1 MFVGGARQAH
11 DLRWNSCS
19 PTSGNIGKANIKITL
34 SGGHYNLE
42 VSFTEESDLNTAY
55 WDMFSCS
62 MSDFESITLVN
73 VRQVGQSVSFSR
85 AYNLKTVDLSG
96 SPNIVLKDSMFSGAF
111 SLTTISLPSGIT
123 SFPASIFYG
132 CSGLRSLAFPTTGD
146 LLSITSIGPNAFY
159 HCGIQSFPFDRTRNL
174 ESIGSSAFED
184 SSIKEVDLRTIRPT
198 TFELG
203 SRAFA
208 KCSALTKFFSPGGQ
222 RYSKIPDSLFEGC
235 TNLKTV
241 DDGFSHV
248 TSVGSKAFYQ
258 CSSWTFQFTAF
269 VLTSIGV
276 SAFEGAGFK
285 MFDVREGSPPIEIS
299 RRAFASCAS
308 LATVNLPEGVTSLP
322 DSVFEGCLALPA
334 VPGIQ
339 SLTSI
344 GANAFFG
351 CSGLAVAL
359 TAPKDLTTIGES
371 AFEGSAITSF
381 DATQVSSSL
390 EIGMKAFASCTGLVS
405 VTFSPQ
411 TAANFPE
418 SVFEGCTSLSSM
430 ASLPSLTSIGTKAFF
445 GCSSLAVAFTAPD
458 SLTTIGN
465 SAFEGSAITSFDATQ
480 VSSSLEIG
488 MKAFASCT
496 GLVSV
501 TFSPQTAT
509 SFSESVFEGCTSLS
523 SMASLPSLTSIGT
536 RAFFGCSALAV
547 AFTAPDSLTTIGE
560 SAFEGSAITSFDATH
575 VGQTLTLNFKSFRL
589 CAGLESVKFSPQTA
603 TDFPGNIFEECAKL
617 NSMELP
623 SLQSIGSRAFWKCS
637 ALAITFTASGSL
649 TSISERAFEECGITS
664 FDASQASS
672 SLELGVKAFFAC
684 TSLESIQFSSQ
695 MTTNFPES
703 VFEGCTSLNSVTDL
717 PSFTSIGT
725 RAFFGCS
732 SLAQTKRMALT
743 LPASLMS
750 VGASAFEESGIT
762 SFDASQA
769 TSPLDLGQR
778 AFFSCSALTTVQLSS
793 ATTTLGESV
802 FEGCVKLERIPELP
816 SLQNIGTRAFFGCS
830 ALTGEFKAPESLVSI
845 GELAF
850 GGSAI
855 TSANLE
861 AAQGDVFQPRAFSQC
876 LQLTEFVFP
885 NHISVLP
892 EELFSESGFVSIT
905 IPATIQDIGSGC
917 FDDCKS
923 LRTVTYL
930 GTTQID
936 NYLFGWCDSLE
947 TVYVPN
953 DYPSDFFGGKYVTKA
968 DPSGDSSSSGGDS
981 GDLDPPDPVP
991 GGSSSNGSS
1000 NGTTIGI
1007 AVGVSLAVVVI
1018 VVVVL
1023 LVLWRLGKIG
1033 GKKKEEPEEHNL
1045 VSV

>member
-19 PTSGNIGKANIKITL
+19 PTSGNIGKANIRITL

-73 VRQVGQSVSFSR
+73 VRQVGQSVSFSG

-123 SFPASIFYG
+123 SFPASIFYR
-132 CSGLRSLAFPTTGD
+132 CSSLRSLAFPTSGD
-146 LLSITSIGPNAFY
+146 ILSITSIGPNAFY

-184 SSIKEVDLRTIRPT
+184 SSIKEVNLESIRST

-208 KCSALTKFFSPGGQ
+208 KCSALTKFVSPAPQ
-222 RYSKIPDSLFEGC
+222 RYTKIPDSLFEGC
-235 TNLKTV
+235 TKLKTV
-241 DDGFSHV
+241 DDGFSRV

-285 MFDVREGSPPIEIS
+285 MFDAREGSPPIEIS

-411 TAANFPE
+411 TTTNFPE

-430 ASLPSLTSIGTKAFF
+430 ANLPSLTSIGTK
-445 GCSSLAVAFTAPD
+445 
-458 SLTTIGN
+458 
-465 SAFEGSAITSFDATQ
+465 
-480 VSSSLEIG
+480 
-488 MKAFASCT
+488 
-496 GLVSV
+496 
-501 TFSPQTAT
+501 
-509 SFSESVFEGCTSLS
+509 
-523 SMASLPSLTSIGT
+523 
-536 RAFFGCSALAV
+536 AFFGCSALAV

-603 TDFPGNIFEECAKL
+603 TDFPGNIFEECTKL

-637 ALAITFTASGSL
+637 ALAITFTASESL

-664 FDASQASS
+664 LDASQASS

-743 LPASLMS
+743 LPASLVS

-816 SLQNIGTRAFFGCS
+816 SLQNISTRAFFGCS

-876 LQLTEFVFP
+876 LQLKEFVFP

-905 IPATIQDIGSGC
+905 LPATIQDIGSGC

-947 TVYVPN
+947 TVYVPY
-953 DYPSDFFGGKYVTKA
+953 DYPSDFFGEKYVTKA